1 MKTVAIPM
9 GLVGD
14 NTTTSLHIHVAA
26 LLALEASSYGWVRIS
41 QRSISEATGAS
52 QQDIVDALRVLRD
65 KNYLAVDKDEDGMF
79 YRLLWF
85 RTTQQEEP
93 KKYRWVYVRRL
104 GDKGNGGYL
113 RINGGPDDRDELK
126 NWLVGM
132 GYDLLRL
139 HDEPPQKAPS

>member
-1 MKTVAIPM
+1 VKSITIPM
-9 GLVGD
+9 RLVGD
-14 NTTTSLHIHVAA
+14 RTTTSIHVHVAA
-26 LLALEASSYGWVRIS
+26 ALSMEASAYGWVRMS
-41 QRSISEATGAS
+41 QRSIAEAINAS
-52 QQDIVDALRVLRD
+52 QEDVVEALRALRD

-85 RTTQQEEP
+85 RTTQQEAP

-113 RINGGPDDRDELK
+113 RINGGPDDHDELK
-126 NWLVGM
+126 SWLVGM

-139 HDEPPQKAPS
+139 HDEPAPKAPS